1 MACDPACIP
10 AALLITI
17 GQTAH
22 SEKILSTLNTNLS
35 YSKMMEA
42 FPDLVCNRN
51 LDLPAADPE
60 DFYKKVKLAAKF
72 VSRAE
77 TPANIAG

>member
-1 MACDPACIP
+1 
-10 AALLITI
+10 
-17 GQTAH
+17 
-22 SEKILSTLNTNLS
+22 
-35 YSKMMEA
+35 MMEA

>member
-1 MACDPACIP
+1 
-10 AALLITI
+10 
-17 GQTAH
+17 
-22 SEKILSTLNTNLS
+22 
-35 YSKMMEA
+35 MMEA
-42 FPDLVCNRN
+42 IQGIVCNRN

-77 TPANIAG
+77 TPANIVG

>member
-1 MACDPACIP
+1 MIAVIEDS
-10 AALLITI
+10 L
-17 GQTAH
+17 
-22 SEKILSTLNTNLS
+22 
-35 YSKMMEA
+35 
-42 FPDLVCNRN
+42 CNRN

-77 TPANIAG
+77 TPANIVG